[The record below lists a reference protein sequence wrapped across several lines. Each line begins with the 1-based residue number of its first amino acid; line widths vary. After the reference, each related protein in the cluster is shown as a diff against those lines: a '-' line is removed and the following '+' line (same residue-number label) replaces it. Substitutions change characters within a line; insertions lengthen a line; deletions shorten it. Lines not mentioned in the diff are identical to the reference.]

1 MADSRNPKKRTKTA
15 DGVKQQEPKF
25 VATLRERGLRVT
37 PQRRVVAEV
46 LEEAED
52 HIDAETLFQRGRRRN
67 PAIHRA
73 TVYRALRLFKRLGL
87 VDELDLMHVSGEQ
100 HFYEIRPSLFHIH
113 LVCVECGGVEEPG
126 GVFWQQVRKRVEKE
140 SGFKPEGARLEMSG
154 RCARCQGRGA
164 KSAGPGTGSSG
175 QRQAGDKGI
184 PGSSRGA
191 GS

>member
-1 MADSRNPKKRTKTA
+1 MARDPKPRKKTA
-15 DGVKQQEPKF
+15 DGVRRQEPKF
-25 VATLRERGLRVT
+25 VASLHARGLRVT

-126 GVFWQQVRKRVEKE
+126 GVFWQQVKKRVERE

-164 KSAGPGTGSSG
+164 KRARPGAGSSGRRKSGGKGITGSRRGTGS
-175 QRQAGDKGI
+175 
-184 PGSSRGA
+184 
-191 GS
+191 

>member
-1 MADSRNPKKRTKTA
+1 MAVARDRKERTRPAGASRP
-15 DGVKQQEPKF
+15 QEAEL
-25 VATLRERGLRVT
+25 VAKLRARGLRIT
-37 PQRRVVAEV
+37 PQRRVVAEI

-52 HIDAETLFQRGRRRN
+52 HIDAETIFQRGRRRN

-73 TVYRALRLFKRLGL
+73 TVYRALRLFKSLGL

-126 GVFWQQVRKRVEKE
+126 GAFWQQVKKRVVKE
-140 SGFKPEGARLEMSG
+140 SGFQPEGARLEMSG

-164 KSAGPGTGSSG
+164 GRA
-175 QRQAGDKGI
+175 R
-184 PGSSRGA
+184 PGSAARRGA
-191 GS
+191 GEKEAAGARPGSGG